1 MSLRQI
7 SGALLRREEE
17 TESSSV
23 LCCEFKKNK
32 PLGANQECDHL
43 KTVFMVK
50 YVFLSC
56 GS

>member
-50 YVFLSC
+50 YVFLRC